1 MSTLPA
7 AIACTHSQ
15 HHRWYHVWYGLRR
28 RLYLPDDLK
37 RAIELEARRQSLSE
51 AEVIRQALRSSLADQ
66 TRRRPCGGLFAS
78 GDPVADRVDDLLADG
93 FGQ

>member
-1 MSTLPA
+1 M
-7 AIACTHSQ
+7 
-15 HHRWYHVWYGLRR
+15 YGMAKTT
-28 RLYLPDDLK
+28 LYLPDDLK
-37 RAIELEARRQSLSE
+37 RAIELAARRQSLSE

-66 TRRRPCGGLFAS
+66 TRRRPRGGLFAS